1 MKLQVNKF
9 YKAAFST
16 GLLLLLLSGFSSSL
30 KAQYFGQNK
39 VRYKNLKFK
48 VYQTPHFN
56 LYYYTKNDSLIK
68 AFAKE
73 SEAWYSIHQQVF
85 RDTFKTP
92 NPIILY
98 GNAPEF
104 QQTTAIGGEIGVGT
118 GGVTEGLKNRVV
130 MPLQEI
136 NAQTRHVLGHE
147 LVHAFQYHSLIEGDS
162 TQLENIGNLPLWM
175 IEGMAEYLSLGKVDA
190 NTAMWMRDAVLNKD
204 IPTLEDLTTNSKYF
218 PYRYG
223 QAFWAFIGSTYGDST
238 IFPFFKATAKYGY
251 EMAIRRNFGYDAK
264 TLSTLWK
271 SSLENT
277 YKPYLKDIVQK
288 PIGFSVADTISGGE
302 MNVAPAISPDGKY
315 LAYLSERDIFSID
328 LYLADA
334 KTGKVIRKLT
344 SKISNSHI
352 DEFNFIESAGA
363 WSPDSEQFA
372 FSVFGQGRNNLVI
385 VDVSNGKTLLD
396 KGMGAAEQ
404 FGNLTWSPDGVNIAF
419 SGLQNGQSD
428 LFSYNIKTEKVT
440 QLTNDIFTDYQPSY
454 SNDGKKIVFSSDRMS
469 AVSDNIKSIIPMGMA
484 ILDLETHKI
493 TNVDVFPGA
502 NNFNALFADKDTN
515 LYFLSNRDGFRNLY
529 RYNFESKTTQQ
540 LTDYFT
546 GISGITENSPA
557 LSISNN
563 NDIVYSYYR
572 SQRYTLYNAKSTDF
586 KPVVVGNNSVDLTA
600 ATLPP
605 LGSVGVNIINK
616 NLQNFSAYDDL
627 PTDSVK
633 AIPYKPLFKL
643 DYIANNG
650 AGVSTSRFGTGLS
663 GGVQA
668 IFSDILNRNQIFAAA
683 TVNGEIYDAGA
694 QIAYVNQQSRWNWG
708 GSVSHIPYQFGT
720 YGAEADRTRQVNGQT
735 RPTYNEYTDLIRVF
749 EESAQG
755 FTSYPFNKITRME
768 FGVGVSNYSYRVDR
782 YSRYYDATFAS
793 DGSVSSVNY
802 YPYDQDKR
810 KISLADFNSGSQNSY
825 YGSYNLNPYTIFQL
839 NTALVGDNS
848 VSGVASPLNGYRYR
862 IGIEQYFGTFT
873 YTAPTIDLRKYI
885 RTKPVTFAGRIYGYG
900 RLGDTNNQLY
910 PIFIGYPYLIRGYEA
925 NSFYDSNGSQSSPSN
940 GFGIDQLIG
949 NRIAVANFEV
959 RLPFTGPEKLSVIPS
974 KFLFSELNLFFDAG
988 LAWDKGQKVDF
999 SRSGPPQVGVVNK
1012 QPVYDTNVKVPV
1024 YSAGISA
1031 RVNIFGYFVLEPYL
1045 AFPFNRKDVKKPVF
1059 GLAFS
1064 PGW

>member
-1 MKLQVNKF
+1 MKLYLKTTSKTTLSV
-9 YKAAFST
+9 SILM
-16 GLLLLLLSGFSSSL
+16 LLTFAFSSSVN
-30 KAQYFGQNK
+30 AQYFGQNK

-48 VYQTPHFN
+48 VYETPHFN

-73 SEAWYSIHQQVF
+73 SEAWYSMHQQVF

-98 GNAPEF
+98 GNSPEF

-136 NAQTRHVLGHE
+136 NGQTRHVLGHE

-204 IPTLEDLTTNSKYF
+204 IPTLKDLTTNSKYF

-223 QAFWAFIGSTYGDST
+223 QAFWAFIGSTYGDTT

-251 EMAIRRNFGYDAK
+251 EMAIRRTFGYDDK

-277 YKPYLKDIVQK
+277 YKPYLKDTEEK
-288 PIGFSVADTISGGE
+288 PIGVSVADTVTGGE

-315 LAYLSERDIFSID
+315 LAYLSERDLFSID

-334 KTGKVIRKLT
+334 QTGKVIRKLT
-344 SKISNSHI
+344 SKITNSHI

-363 WSPDSEQFA
+363 WSPDSKQFA

-385 VDVSNGKTLLD
+385 VDISNGKTLLD
-396 KGMGAAEQ
+396 KGMDSVEQ
-404 FGNLTWSPDGVNIAF
+404 FGNLTWSPDGINIAF

-428 LFSYNIKTEKVT
+428 LFSYNIKTQKVT
-440 QLTNDIFTDYQPSY
+440 QLTNDPFTDYQPSY
-454 SNDGKKIVFSSDRMS
+454 SNDGKKIIFSTDRMS
-469 AVSDNIKSIIPMGMA
+469 AQSDDLKSTIPMGMA
-484 ILDLETHKI
+484 ILDLENQKI
-493 TNVDVFPGA
+493 TDINVFPGA
-502 NNFNALFADKDTN
+502 NNFNALFADNDTN
-515 LYFLSNRDGFRNLY
+515 IYFLSNRDGFRNLY
-529 RYNFESKTTQQ
+529 RYNLASEKTEQ

-586 KPVVVGNNSVDLTA
+586 TPKVVNNNSVDLTA

-605 LGSVGVNIINK
+605 LNSVGVNIINK
-616 NLQNFSAYDDL
+616 NLENFSAYNDL

-633 AIPYKPLFKL
+633 SIPFKPLFKL

-668 IFSDILNRNQIFAAA
+668 IFSDILSRNQIFAAA

-694 QIAYVNQQSRWNWG
+694 QIAYVNQESRWNWG
-708 GSVSHIPYQFGT
+708 GAVSHIPYQFGS
-720 YGAEADRTRQVNGQT
+720 YGGKFENVEVSGGT
-735 RPTYNEYTDLIRVF
+735 RPSYIEYLDLIRVF

-755 FTSYPFNKITRME
+755 FTSYPFNKITRVE
-768 FGVGVSNYSYRVDR
+768 FGAGASHYSYRVDR
-782 YSRYYDATFAS
+782 YSTYYDT
-793 DGSVSSVNY
+793 DGSSISY
-802 YPYDQDKR
+802 YPYYQDKE
-810 KISLADFNSGSQNSY
+810 KISIDEFNNSSSNSL
-825 YGSYNLNPYTIFQL
+825 YGSYNLRPYTIFQL

-848 VSGVASPLNGYRYR
+848 FSGVASPLSGYRYR
-862 IGIEQYFGTFT
+862 VGIEQYFGTYT
-873 YTAPTIDLRKYI
+873 YTAPTVDLRKYI

-900 RLGDTNNQLY
+900 RLGNTNNQLY

-925 NSFYDSNGSQSSPSN
+925 NSFYDNGGSQSSSTN

-988 LAWDKGQKVDF
+988 LAWDKGQTVDF
-999 SRSGPPQVGVVNK
+999 SREAPPQTGVTTKNV
-1012 QPVYDTNVKVPV
+1012 PIYDTNVKVPV

-1045 AFPFNRKDVKKPVF
+1045 AFPFNRKDVDKPVF

>member
-1 MKLQVNKF
+1 MKINLNKL
-9 YKAAFST
+9 YKSIIYIN
-16 GLLLLLLSGFSSSL
+16 LLALLVFGFSSSVQ
-30 KAQYFGQNK
+30 AQYFGQNK

-48 VYQTPHFN
+48 VYETPHFN

-73 SEAWYSIHQQVF
+73 SEAWYSMHQQVF
-85 RDTFKTP
+85 RDTFRKP

-98 GNAPEF
+98 GNSPEF

-136 NAQTRHVLGHE
+136 NSQTRHVLGHE

-175 IEGMAEYLSLGKVDA
+175 IEGMAEYLSLGKLDA

-204 IPTLEDLTTNSKYF
+204 IPTLNDLTTNSKYF

-251 EMAIRRNFGYDAK
+251 EMAIRRTFGYDDK

-277 YKPYLKDIVQK
+277 YKPYLKDIEQK
-288 PIGFSVADTISGGE
+288 PIGFSVADTTNAGE
-302 MNVAPAISPDGKY
+302 MNVAPAISPNGKY
-315 LAYLSERDIFSID
+315 LAYLSERDVFSID

-363 WSPDSEQFA
+363 WSPDSKQFA
-372 FSVFGQGRNNLVI
+372 FSVFSKGRNNLVI
-385 VDVSNGKTLLD
+385 VDVESGKTILN
-396 KGMGAAEQ
+396 KGMEDAEQ

-419 SGLQNGQSD
+419 SGLKNGQSD
-428 LFSYNIKTEKVT
+428 LFSFNINTQKVT
-440 QLTNDIFTDYQPSY
+440 QLTNDRFTNYQPSY
-454 SNDGKKIVFSSDRMS
+454 SNDGKKIIFSTDRMS
-469 AVSDNIKSIIPMGMA
+469 AVNDNMKATIPMGIA
-484 ILDLETHKI
+484 ILNLENQQI
-493 TNVDVFPGA
+493 TNVNVFPGA
-502 NNFNALFADKDTN
+502 NNLNALFADNDTN
-515 LYFLSNRDGFRNLY
+515 IYFLSNKDGFRNLY
-529 RYNFESKTTQQ
+529 RYNLASEKTEQ

-557 LSISNN
+557 LSISKN
-563 NDIVYSYYR
+563 NDVVYSYYR
-572 SQRYTLYNAKSTDF
+572 SQRYTLYNAKSADF
-586 KPVVVGNNSVDLTA
+586 TPVVINSQAIDLTPA
-600 ATLPP
+600 MLPP
-605 LGSVGVNIINK
+605 LRSVGVDIINK
-616 NLQNFSAYDDL
+616 NLENFTAYDDL

-633 AIPYKPLFKL
+633 AIPFHPKFKL

-650 AGVSTSRFGTGLS
+650 AGISTSRFGTGLS

-668 IFSDILNRNQIFAAA
+668 IFSDILSRNQIFAAA
-683 TVNGEIYDAGA
+683 NVNGEIYDAGA
-694 QIAYVNQQSRWNWG
+694 QIAYINQQSRWSWG
-708 GSVSHIPYQFGT
+708 GAVSHIPYQFGT
-720 YGAEADRTRQVNGQT
+720 YGAKADNNAN
-735 RPTYNEYTDLIRVF
+735 RPSYIEYIDLIRIF
-749 EESAQG
+749 EESAQA
-755 FTSYPFNKITRME
+755 FTSYPFNKITRIE
-768 FGVGVSNYSYRVDR
+768 FATGISKYSYRVDR
-782 YSRYYDATFAS
+782 FSTYYDATF
-793 DGSVSSVNY
+793 DPVNPNKITNISY

-810 KISLADFNSGSQNSY
+810 KISIDEFNASSANSY
-825 YGSYNLNPYTIFQL
+825 YGSYNLKPYTIFQL

-848 VSGVASPLNGYRYR
+848 VSGIAAPLDGYRYR
-862 IGIEQYFGTFT
+862 IGIEQYFGTYT
-873 YTAPTIDLRKYI
+873 YTAPTIDLRRYV

-900 RLGDTNNQLY
+900 RLGNTNNQLY

-925 NSFYDSNGSQSSPSN
+925 NSFYGNDGSRSSSEN

-949 NRIAVANFEV
+949 NRIAVLNFEV

-974 KFLFSELNLFFDAG
+974 KFLFSDLNLFFDAG
-988 LAWDKGQKVDF
+988 LAWDKGQTVDF
-999 SRSGPPQVGVVNK
+999 GRKGPPVDPSSSSGFN
-1012 QPVYDTNVKVPV
+1012 TNVKVPA
-1024 YSAGISA
+1024 YSAGVSA
-1031 RVNIFGYFVLEPYL
+1031 RVNVFGYFVIEPYM
-1045 AFPFNRKDVKKPVF
+1045 AFPFNRTDVKKPVF

>member
-1 MKLQVNKF
+1 MVI
-9 YKAAFST
+9 AFSN
-16 GLLLLLLSGFSSSL
+16 SA

-48 VYQTPHFN
+48 VYKTPHFN

-73 SEAWYSIHQQVF
+73 SEAWYSIHQQIF
-85 RDTFKTP
+85 KDTFKTP

-98 GNAPEF
+98 GNSPEF
-104 QQTTAIGGEIGVGT
+104 QQTTAIDGEIGVGT

-130 MPLQEI
+130 LPLQEI
-136 NAQTRHVLGHE
+136 NSQTRHVLGHE

-204 IPTLEDLTTNSKYF
+204 IPTLKDLTTNSKYF

-251 EMAIRRNFGYDAK
+251 EMAIRRTFGYDDK

-271 SSLENT
+271 SSLENM
-277 YKPYLKDIVQK
+277 YKPYLKDVTQN
-288 PIGFSVADTISGGE
+288 PIGVSVADTTTGGE

-315 LAYLSERDIFSID
+315 LAYLSERDLFSID

-344 SKISNSHI
+344 SKITNSHI

-363 WSPDSEQFA
+363 WSPDSKQFA

-385 VDVSNGKTLLD
+385 VDISNGKTLLD
-396 KGMGAAEQ
+396 KGMDNVEQ

-428 LFSYNIKTEKVT
+428 LFSYNLQTKKVT
-440 QLTNDIFTDYQPSY
+440 QLTNDRFTDYQPSF
-454 SNDGKKIVFSSDRMS
+454 SNDGKKIIFSTDRMV
-469 AVSDNIKSIIPMGMA
+469 AKNEDIKSTIPMGMA
-484 ILDLETHKI
+484 ILDLETKKI
-493 TNVDVFPGA
+493 TNINVFPGA
-502 NNFNALFADKDTN
+502 NNFNALFADNDTN
-515 LYFLSNRDGFRNLY
+515 IYFLSNRDGFRNLY
-529 RYNFESKTTQQ
+529 RYHIASAKTEQ

-557 LSISNN
+557 LSISDHD
-563 NDIVYSYYR
+563 DIVYSYYR
-572 SQRYTLYNAKSTDF
+572 SQRYTLYNAKSSQFTPKLVD
-586 KPVVVGNNSVDLTA
+586 NNSVDLTA

-605 LGSVGVNIINK
+605 PNSVGVNIINK
-616 NLQNFSAYDDL
+616 NLANFYAYNDL
-627 PTDSVK
+627 PLDSIK
-633 AIPYKPLFKL
+633 SIPFKPQFKL

-668 IFSDILNRNQIFAAA
+668 IFSDILSRNQIFAAA
-683 TVNGEIYDAGA
+683 NVNGEIYDAGA

-708 GSVSHIPYQFGT
+708 GAVSHIPYQFGS
-720 YGAEADRTRQVNGQT
+720 YGAKFENIPLSNGT
-735 RPTYNEYTDLIRVF
+735 TSPTYIEYTDLIRVF

-755 FTSYPFNKITRME
+755 FTSYPFNKITRAE
-768 FGVGVSNYSYRVDR
+768 FGIGASRYSYRVDR
-782 YSRYYDATFAS
+782 YSNYYDATLDS
-793 DGSVSSVNY
+793 TGNIRSISY
-802 YPYDQDKR
+802 YPYYSDRK
-810 KISLADFNSGSQNSY
+810 KISTDEYNNSSGNSI
-825 YGSYNLNPYTIFQL
+825 YGSYNLKPYTIFQL
-839 NTALVGDNS
+839 NAALVGDNS
-848 VSGVASPLNGYRYR
+848 FSGVASPLSGYRYR

-873 YTAPTIDLRKYI
+873 YTAPTVDLRKYI
-885 RTKPVTFAGRIYGYG
+885 RTKPVTFAGRLYGYG
-900 RLGDTNNQLY
+900 RLGDNNNQLY

-925 NSFYDSNGSQSSPSN
+925 NSFYSNSGGQNASKN
-940 GFGIDQLIG
+940 GFSLDQLIG

-959 RLPFTGPEKLSVIPS
+959 RLPFTGPKKLSVIES

-988 LAWDKGQKVDF
+988 LAWDKGQTIDF
-999 SRSGPPQVGVVNK
+999 NRLAPPQIGVDSK
-1012 QPVYDTNVKVPV
+1012 KTPIYDTNVKVPV
-1024 YSAGISA
+1024 YSTGISA
-1031 RVNIFGYFVLEPYL
+1031 RVNVFGYFVLEPYL
-1045 AFPFNRKDVKKPVF
+1045 AFPFNRKDVSKPVF

>member
-1 MKLQVNKF
+1 MKLYLKTTSKTILSV
-9 YKAAFST
+9 SILM
-16 GLLLLLLSGFSSSL
+16 LLTFAFSSSVN
-30 KAQYFGQNK
+30 AQYFGQNK

-48 VYQTPHFN
+48 VYETPHFN

-73 SEAWYSIHQQVF
+73 SEAWYSMHQQVF

-98 GNAPEF
+98 GNSPEF

-136 NAQTRHVLGHE
+136 NGQTRHVLGHE

-204 IPTLEDLTTNSKYF
+204 IPTLKDLTTNSKYF

-223 QAFWAFIGSTYGDST
+223 QAFWAFIGSTYGDTT

-251 EMAIRRNFGYDAK
+251 EMAIRRTFGYDDK

-277 YKPYLKDIVQK
+277 YKPYLKDTEEK
-288 PIGFSVADTISGGE
+288 PIGVSVADTVTGGE

-315 LAYLSERDIFSID
+315 LAYLSERDLFSID

-334 KTGKVIRKLT
+334 QTGKVIRKLT
-344 SKISNSHI
+344 SKITNSHI

-363 WSPDSEQFA
+363 WSPDSKQFA

-385 VDVSNGKTLLD
+385 VDISNGKTLLD
-396 KGMGAAEQ
+396 KGMDSVEQ

-428 LFSYNIKTEKVT
+428 LFSYNIKTQKVT
-440 QLTNDIFTDYQPSY
+440 QLTNDPFTDYQPSY
-454 SNDGKKIVFSSDRMS
+454 SNDGKKIIFSTDRMS
-469 AVSDNIKSIIPMGMA
+469 AQSDDLKSTIPMGMA
-484 ILDLETHKI
+484 ILDLENQKI
-493 TNVDVFPGA
+493 TDVNVFPGA
-502 NNFNALFADKDTN
+502 NNFNALFADNDTN
-515 LYFLSNRDGFRNLY
+515 IYFLSNRDGFRNLY
-529 RYNFESKTTQQ
+529 RYNLASEKTEQ

-572 SQRYTLYNAKSTDF
+572 SQRYTLYNAKNTDF
-586 KPVVVGNNSVDLTA
+586 TPKVVNNNSVDLTA

-605 LGSVGVNIINK
+605 LNSVGVNIINK
-616 NLQNFSAYDDL
+616 NLENFSAYNDL

-633 AIPYKPLFKL
+633 SIPFKPLFKL

-668 IFSDILNRNQIFAAA
+668 IFSDILSRNQIFAAA

-694 QIAYVNQQSRWNWG
+694 QIAYVNQESRWNWG
-708 GSVSHIPYQFGT
+708 GAVSHIPYQFGSYGGKYEDLSTSSGTTT
-720 YGAEADRTRQVNGQT
+720 Y
-735 RPTYNEYTDLIRVF
+735 YNQYQDLIRVF
-749 EESAQG
+749 EESAQA
-755 FTSYPFNKITRME
+755 FTSYPFNKITRVE
-768 FGVGVSNYSYRVDR
+768 FGAGASKYSYRIDR
-782 YSRYYDATFAS
+782 YSF
-793 DGSVSSVNY
+793 Y
-802 YPYDQDKR
+802 YPIDNEGRVTSNYPWYVDKK
-810 KISLADFNSGSQNSY
+810 KISIEEFNNSSQNSL
-825 YGSYNLNPYTIFQL
+825 YGNYNLKPYTIFQL

-848 VSGVASPLNGYRYR
+848 FSGVASPLSGYRYR
-862 IGIEQYFGTFT
+862 IGIEQYFGTYT
-873 YTAPTIDLRKYI
+873 YTAPTVDLRKYV
-885 RTKPVTFAGRIYGYG
+885 RAKPVTFAGRIYGYG
-900 RLGDTNNQLY
+900 RLGNTNNQLY

-925 NSFYDSNGSQSSPSN
+925 NSFYDNGGSQSSSTN

-988 LAWDKGQKVDF
+988 LAWDKGQTVDF
-999 SRSGPPQVGVVNK
+999 SREAPPQTGVTTKNV
-1012 QPVYDTNVKVPV
+1012 PIYDTNVKVPV

-1045 AFPFNRKDVKKPVF
+1045 AFPFNRKDVDKPVF

>member
-1 MKLQVNKF
+1 MKLYLNKL
-9 YKAAFST
+9 YRTVTVLS
-16 GLLLLLLSGFSSSL
+16 LLFVLMFGFSSPV

-39 VRYKNLKFK
+39 VRYKNLQFK
-48 VYQTPHFN
+48 VYETPHFE

-85 RDTFKTP
+85 RDTFRRK

-98 GNAPEF
+98 GNSPEF
-104 QQTTAIGGEIGVGT
+104 QQTTVIDGEIGVGT
-118 GGVTEGLKNRVV
+118 GGVTEGLKNRVI

-136 NAQTRHVLGHE
+136 NSQTRHVLGHE
-147 LVHAFQYHSLIEGDS
+147 LVHAFQYHSLIGGDS

-204 IPTLEDLTTNSKYF
+204 IPTLKDLTTNSKYF

-223 QAFWAFIGSTYGDST
+223 QAFWSFIGSTYGDST

-251 EMAIRRNFGYDAK
+251 EMAIRRNFGLDDK

-277 YKPYLKDIVQK
+277 YKPYLKDIEQK
-288 PIGFSVADTISGGE
+288 PIGFSVADTITGGE

-315 LAYLSERDIFSID
+315 LAYLSEKELFSID

-334 KTGKVIRKLT
+334 KTGKIIRKLT
-344 SKISNSHI
+344 SKIANSHI

-363 WSPDSEQFA
+363 WSPDSKKFA
-372 FSVFGQGRNNLVI
+372 FSVFSKGRNNLVI
-385 VDVSNGKTLLD
+385 VDISNGKTLLNE
-396 KGMGAAEQ
+396 GMGDAEQ

-419 SGLQNGQSD
+419 SGLKNGQSD
-428 LFSYNIKTEKVT
+428 LFSYNLTTKKIT
-440 QLTNDIFTDYQPSY
+440 QLTSDMYTDYQPSY
-454 SNDGKKIVFSSDRMS
+454 AGDGKKIVFSTDRMS
-469 AVSDNIKSIIPMGMA
+469 AKSDDIRSTIPMGMA
-484 ILDLETHKI
+484 VLDLDSKTVTDI
-493 TNVDVFPGA
+493 NVFPGA
-502 NNFNALFADKDTN
+502 NNFNPLFADEDTN

-529 RYNFESKTTQQ
+529 RYNFGSAKTEQ

-557 LSISNN
+557 LSISKN

-572 SQRYTLYNAKSTDF
+572 SQRYTLYNAKSTEF
-586 KPVVVGNNSVDLTA
+586 TPIVVDNNAVDLTA

-605 LGSVGVNIINK
+605 ANSVGVNIINK
-616 NLQNFSAYDDL
+616 NLENFAAYDDL

-633 AIPYKPLFKL
+633 TIAFKPQFKL

-650 AGVSTSRFGTGLS
+650 AGISTSRFGTGLS

-668 IFSDILNRNQIFAAA
+668 IFSDILSRNKIYAAA

-694 QIAYVNQQSRWNWG
+694 QIAYVNEQSRWSWG
-708 GSVSHIPYQFGT
+708 GAVSHIPYQFGT
-720 YGAEADRTRQVNGQT
+720 YGYD
-735 RPTYNEYTDLIRVF
+735 YNSITPKYNQPAVEQYIDLIRIF
-749 EESAQG
+749 EESAQA
-755 FTSYPFNKITRME
+755 FTAYPFNKITRLE
-768 FGVGVSNYSYRVDR
+768 FGAGASHYSYRVDR
-782 YSRYYDATFAS
+782 FSTYYDQVT
-793 DGSVSSVNY
+793 G
-802 YPYDQDKR
+802 YPIYQDKK
-810 KISLADFNSGSQNSY
+810 KIPLDEFNDPANQNNSSG
-825 YGSYNLNPYTIFQL
+825 YGNYRLNPYTIFQL

-848 VSGVASPLNGYRYR
+848 VSGIASPLNGYRYR
-862 IGIEQYFGTFT
+862 IGIEQYFGTYT
-873 YTAPTIDLRKYI
+873 YTAPTVDLRKYI
-885 RTKPVTFAGRIYGYG
+885 RAKPVTFAGRIYGYG

-925 NSFYDSNGSQSSPSN
+925 NSFYGDNGSVSTSAN
-940 GFGIDQLIG
+940 GFTIDQLIG
-949 NRIAVANFEV
+949 NRVAVLNLEV

-988 LAWDKGQKVDF
+988 LAWDKGQTVDF
-999 SRSGPPQVGVVNK
+999 GRSGAPLKNPSDPSQGF
-1012 QPVYDTNVKVPV
+1012 DTRVKVPA

-1031 RVNIFGYFVLEPYL
+1031 RVNVFGYFVLEPYL